1 LTYVVVRPS
10 KTLIPTLATMPS
22 SSDRLAQ
29 RLGSLFAL
37 FGVILG
43 ALVAH
48 GPVHDFLER
57 QRHLDFWHTA
67 LFYQW
72 VHALALLAV
81 GQGRSARRGTIIC
94 WLIGIVFFS
103 GSLYILALDSNQKWA
118 GPLTPLG
125 GLFLIAGW
133 LWLWINLLKKSS

>member
-1 LTYVVVRPS
+1 MASTF
-10 KTLIPTLATMPS
+10 
-22 SSDRLAQ
+22 DRLAL
-29 RLGSLFAL
+29 RLGTLFAL
-37 FGVILG
+37 FAIILG
-43 ALVAH
+43 ALAAH
-48 GPVHDFLER
+48 KGDNFLCDYLEKQGR
-57 QRHLDFWHTA
+57 LDVWHTA

-94 WLIGIVFFS
+94 WLIGVVLFS
-103 GSLYILALDSNQKWA
+103 GSLYILALDSSQTWA

-133 LWLWINLLKKSS
+133 VWLWLNLLKKPA

>member
-1 LTYVVVRPS
+1 MVH
-10 KTLIPTLATMPS
+10 

-29 RLGSLFAL
+29 RLGALFGL

-43 ALVAH
+43 AMAAH
-48 GPVHDFLER
+48 GSVHDFLAKKGT
-57 QRHLDFWHTA
+57 LDFWHTA

-81 GQGRSARRGTIIC
+81 GQGRSARRGTIIA
-94 WLIGIVFFS
+94 WLIGVVLFS
-103 GSLYILALDSNQKWA
+103 GSLYILALDASQKWA

-125 GLFLIAGW
+125 GLFLIIGW
-133 LWLWINLLKKSS
+133 LWLWVNLLKKVS

>member
-1 LTYVVVRPS
+1 MAP
-10 KTLIPTLATMPS
+10 I
-22 SSDRLAQ
+22 SDRLAL
-29 RLGSLFAL
+29 RLGALFGF

-43 ALVAH
+43 AMAAH
-48 GPVHDFLER
+48 GPIHDFLDN
-57 QRHLDFWHTA
+57 QNHLDLWHTA

-81 GQGRSARRGTIIC
+81 GQGRSARRGTVIC
-94 WLIGIVFFS
+94 WLAGVVLFS

-125 GLFLIAGW
+125 GLLLIAGW
-133 LWLWINLLKKSS
+133 GWLWLNLIKKQSPDS